1 MPSQN
6 RVRIYAG
13 PNGSGKSSLYKVI
26 SKEYISGLFVNAD
39 EIEKQL
45 KTIGFIDLTE
55 FNLKIDAKEFENFKN
70 LPSSISLIK
79 KAITE
84 GFTVDVVIKD
94 NFVVNKPKSTNSYEA
109 AFVASFIRYSLLN
122 VSSI

>member
-45 KTIGFIDLTE
+45 KTVGFIDLTE
-55 FNLKIDAKEFENFKN
+55 FNLKTDAYQFENYKI
-70 LPSSISLIK
+70 LPSSLSLIK
-79 KAITE
+79 KASSE
-84 GFTVDVVIKD
+84 GFAI
-94 NFVVNKPKSTNSYEA
+94 
-109 AFVASFIRYSLLN
+109 
-122 VSSI
+122 

>member
-45 KTIGFIDLTE
+45 KQQELNRIQE
-55 FNLKIDAKEFENFKN
+55 KEDIKRQIE
-70 LPSSISLIK
+70 SLQK
-79 KAITE
+79 
-84 GFTVDVVIKD
+84 
-94 NFVVNKPKSTNSYEA
+94 
-109 AFVASFIRYSLLN
+109 RLN
-122 VSSI
+122 N